1 MPEVKESGYG
11 IVPTSSTAVQLA
23 LGDAISIAL
32 MKIKKFGKLEF
43 KKFHPA
49 GNLSKK
55 LKTASEIMLTKN
67 KIPFVHEKLKMK
79 QALKILNSKKL
90 GFLVVT
96 NDKSLITGIF
106 TDGDLKRLMQKK
118 KAINNLEIKKFVTKN
133 PYTVEENTLATD
145 ILTHMNKRKITNV
158 CVYKKRNKKK
168 ITGVIHIHNL
178 LSLLKNWLMKK
189 QIVQLILLS
198 IIFLLL
204 GIFYMNY
211 MKNDKFKETN
221 ISTESYKT
229 LDNVEKNLI
238 ENLKYEVNLG
248 NGIKYFISSNYSEII
263 NQDNDELINMISVI
277 SKIFENDS
285 ILLEINSDTAI
296 YNNRNYDSIFKN
308 NVKIS
313 YFNNFIFADQMK
325 LNFKDSLIE
334 ISGNVIYEGPLG
346 SIKTDNIE
354 INILTKKIN
363 IFMKN
368 KKNNVK
374 VISN

>member
-1 MPEVKESGYG
+1 MVSLKIKNQIYKNALEVIDLEIKALKKLKLSIDHSFEKALMAIKKCKSKVLICGVGKSGLIASKISATLSSVGTPSFYISANDCSHGDLGRITSDDILVLISNSGNTDELNDLIKYAKINKITIIAMVSNKNSRLYKVANIKLLIPEVKESGYG

-79 QALKILNSKKL
+79 HALKILNSKKL

-133 PYTVEENTLATD
+133 PYTVEENTLATE

-178 LSLLKNWLMKK
+178 LSLLKN
-189 QIVQLILLS
+189 
-198 IIFLLL
+198 
-204 GIFYMNY
+204 
-211 MKNDKFKETN
+211 
-221 ISTESYKT
+221 
-229 LDNVEKNLI
+229 
-238 ENLKYEVNLG
+238 
-248 NGIKYFISSNYSEII
+248 
-263 NQDNDELINMISVI
+263 
-277 SKIFENDS
+277 
-285 ILLEINSDTAI
+285 
-296 YNNRNYDSIFKN
+296 
-308 NVKIS
+308 
-313 YFNNFIFADQMK
+313 
-325 LNFKDSLIE
+325 
-334 ISGNVIYEGPLG
+334 
-346 SIKTDNIE
+346 
-354 INILTKKIN
+354 
-363 IFMKN
+363 
-368 KKNNVK
+368 
-374 VISN
+374 